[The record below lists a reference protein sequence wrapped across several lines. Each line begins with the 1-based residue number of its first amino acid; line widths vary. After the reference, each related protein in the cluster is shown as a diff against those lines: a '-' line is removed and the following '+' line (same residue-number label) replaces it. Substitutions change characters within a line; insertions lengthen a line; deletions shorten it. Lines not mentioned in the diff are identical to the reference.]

1 MPHPDEGTIHAW
13 LDGELSIDEAAA
25 LEEHL
30 GTCDECIAHVAE
42 ARGLIA
48 GSARIMGILDEAP
61 GGVIPAAASA
71 ATPSATP
78 ASARASGNSGLTSL
92 GELLTAPTGE
102 GPSVK
107 VYPPEVVQAPARRP
121 WWMSNQIRAA
131 AAVVLVLGG
140 VMVSWGRLN
149 KGEVALKDSAQATPP
164 FVAAVADTF
173 SSASAKQAAAPA
185 TAAADAN
192 ATMTGAQTATAVTAA
207 PLTGAAAPGVGSAF
221 GTGAGTPGPRTES
234 VAANTPAAPARRE
247 SVTVLAER
255 KEAAAS
261 EQRKAVADANRR
273 ASGVVGDVSGV
284 LSGVTTG
291 SGSALTEA
299 QRTAQQREVERQ
311 RSLATARATAPVVV
325 AKKQAVTA
333 EQDAGRSAAS
343 VGAVAGAAAPAAAPL
358 SAPTTAVPSRD
369 DVLRHPFAGC
379 YTIQSA
385 SWSPPLTPAE
395 LEAIP
400 QSFELDTLT
409 ATGGPASGR
418 GLVHPRPQS
427 VRARYEALFWQPD
440 AGGRATVTMRGT
452 QASLTLALGG
462 GGTQGLALFS
472 RTGGAMSRSLITLS
486 RSACR

>member
-78 ASARASGNSGLTSL
+78 ATARASGNAGLTSL

-140 VMVSWGRLN
+140 VMLSWGRLN

-173 SSASAKQAAAPA
+173 SPASAKQAAAPA
-185 TAAADAN
+185 TVAADAN
-192 ATMTGAQTATAVTAA
+192 AATTRAQTATAVSPGPPTV
-207 PLTGAAAPGVGSAF
+207 AAAPAAGAGVG
-221 GTGAGTPGPRTES
+221 TGVGTPGSRLES
-234 VAANTPAAPARRE
+234 AAANTPAASARRE
-247 SVTVLAER
+247 SLTVLAER

-273 ASGVVGDVSGV
+273 PGLVGDVSGV
-284 LSGVTTG
+284 LSGVTTAG
-291 SGSALTEA
+291 GSALTEA
-299 QRTAQQREVERQ
+299 QRTAQQRELERQ
-311 RSLATARATAPVVV
+311 RSLATARATAPAVVT
-325 AKKQAVTA
+325 KKQAVTA

-385 SWSPPLTPAE
+385 SWSPALTPAE

>member
-13 LDGELSIDEAAA
+13 LDGELPVDEAAA

-61 GGVIPAAASA
+61 GGVIPGAASGA
-71 ATPSATP
+71 APSATS
-78 ASARASGNSGLTSL
+78 AAARASGSSGLTSL

-107 VYPPEVVQAPARRP
+107 VYPPEVVQARARRP

-140 VMVSWGRLN
+140 VMLSWGRLN

-173 SSASAKQAAAPA
+173 SPAGVKQAPAP
-185 TAAADAN
+185 TIAAADAN
-192 ATMTGAQTATAVTAA
+192 AATTGAQTPTAA
-207 PLTGAAAPGVGSAF
+207 T
-221 GTGAGTPGPRTES
+221 TGTPGSRLETA
-234 VAANTPAAPARRE
+234 AANTPAAAARRD

-255 KEAAAS
+255 REEAAS
-261 EQRKAVADANRR
+261 EQRGAAADANRR
-273 ASGVVGDVSGV
+273 ATGPVGDVSGV
-284 LSGVTTG
+284 PSGVAAG
-291 SGSALTEA
+291 ARVDSAQAQAKLLA
-299 QRTAQQREVERQ
+299 QRLERQRELDRQ
-311 RSLATARATAPVVV
+311 RSLAATRTPPPAEL
-325 AKKQAVTA
+325 KKQAVTA
-333 EQDAGRSAAS
+333 QQEFGRSAAS
-343 VGAVAGAAAPAAAPL
+343 VAGAAAPAAAPPI
-358 SAPTTAVPSRD
+358 SPSTAAPSRD

-395 LEAIP
+395 LEGIP

-452 QASLTLALGG
+452 QASLTLALAG

-472 RTGGAMSRSLITLS
+472 RTGGATSRSLITLT